1 MRTRTTRP
9 RHGSRPIRHLVT
21 NDEKE
26 VIKGPKYLG
35 GLQAALRLV
44 RTFCR
49 RIFWGANATMCGMV
63 AIGASAVARD
73 LSGADRRRPRCG
85 SFKEGRRPVMR
96 TLSAALTLVLA
107 MLVSAA
113 WADDKAKVVRV
124 VLVERVQDLQLT
136 DAQEAKIADIR
147 KEYGPKVKEAAK
159 DRRALVKEE
168 VEKIHAVLT
177 AEQKQKLQELK
188 EERKERREKC
198 VAHTISSLSELQP
211 TDAEM
216 TKIGDIREEY
226 RPKIEKAMKELE
238 GLLSDEQKK
247 ARDEAINAGK
257 DRREVLAALKL
268 TDAQKEKVVTVAKEV
283 RTLVREE
290 MEKIRDVLTEAQKQ
304 KLQELKEERREQVRD
319 RIAHRIENLKELNLT
334 DEQRTKIVNIRK
346 EYRPKV
352 HEAGNKLRASV
363 REELEQIVAV
373 IKE

>member
-1 MRTRTTRP
+1 
-9 RHGSRPIRHLVT
+9 
-21 NDEKE
+21 
-26 VIKGPKYLG
+26 
-35 GLQAALRLV
+35 
-44 RTFCR
+44 
-49 RIFWGANATMCGMV
+49 MV